1 MTGQNSFWFA
11 NPSTGFYNG
20 VIDQSLRFAYGNA
33 SHLSRTPS
41 SAGNR
46 KTFTISFWT
55 KRANLSTPTPF
66 LFDAYN
72 ASTENSFLRFNTD
85 DTLRFSNEIGS
96 SFTSTI
102 VTNQVFR
109 DTTNWYHIVLAVDT
123 TQSTASNR
131 VKMYVNGEQITSFSS
146 SDYPSQNEDTSFNNT
161 VGHYISRA
169 YEYSR
174 YFDGYM
180 AEINF
185 VDGSGLT
192 PSSFG
197 ETKNGVW
204 IAKEYTGSYG
214 TNGYRLTF
222 ADSSSLGDDTSGN
235 GNDYSSS
242 GLASSYVVLDSPEN
256 NFATLNFLAGSTEQ
270 AASLG
275 NLRTTA
281 SSSGANFASNR
292 STIGVKSGK
301 WYAEFRLDVVQL
313 GTGGQDN
320 GVFVG
325 TGSKEYA
332 HDSSNQ
338 NGTDNGTAML
348 YTANSSSSSRGIYV
362 NGTLF
367 DSGLDAHAAGDII
380 GIEMNVDDSE
390 VTFYKNGT
398 KQGNTRG
405 IGASIDGGFYY
416 FYTYVRDQTA
426 NTQITANFGQD
437 STFVGQE
444 SAGSNTDANGIGLF
458 KYAPSSGYLALCS
471 SNLPSTGL
479 SPNQDE
485 RAGDHFNNV
494 VYTGDGSSSNAITG
508 VGFQPDW
515 VWIKGNGSTNH
526 GLHDSS
532 RVISGNEEIWSTN
545 STAAGNT
552 GGAYLSSFDS
562 DGFTV
567 NNNTSGNGNGVTYA
581 AWNWKATGGSLTSN
595 SNGSITSNTQAN
607 TAAGLSIVTWTG
619 NQTNGASVGH
629 GLGVVPE
636 LVIIKNRD
644 DTQGSVVN
652 VNLSSKYR
660 LNFNADAANYGDFT
674 YYNGTYTSDNIVF
687 NNAHGAWNG
696 NTDKMVAYVF
706 HSVAGYSRIGTYI
719 GNNVSGNNTF
729 VYTGFRPKF
738 ILIKNVGASADWIIR
753 DVFNSGYYTDGRGNP
768 VIIGHEPNEDNAL
781 TGGTGTSI
789 DFVSNGFKI
798 RNNDTRIGA
807 SNTYFY
813 YAIADNPIK
822 FNNAR

>member
-20 VIDQSLRFAYGNA
+20 VINQSLRFEDGNS

-41 SAGNR
+41 SAGDR
-46 KTFTISFWT
+46 KTFTISFWM

-109 DTTNWYHIVLAVDT
+109 DTANWYHIVLAVDT

-146 SDYPSQNEDTSFNNT
+146 SDYPSQNENTSFNNT
-161 VGHYISRA
+161 VGHYIGRA

-180 AEINF
+180 AEVNF
-185 VDGSGLT
+185 VDGSALT

-197 ETKNGVW
+197 ETKNDVW

-242 GLASSYVVLDSPEN
+242 GFASSYVVLDSPEN
-256 NFATLNFLAGSTEQ
+256 NFATLNFLAGSTQQ

-325 TGSKEYA
+325 TGSKEYP

-338 NGTDNGTAML
+338 NGTDNGVAIL
-348 YTANSSSSSRGIYV
+348 YTANSTSSNRGIYV

-426 NTQITANFGQD
+426 NTQVTANFGQD

-471 SNLPSTGL
+471 SNLPDTTL
-479 SPNQDE
+479 SPNQAEQATDY
-485 RAGDHFNNV
+485 FNTV
-494 VYTGDGSSSNAITG
+494 LWTGTGNTTQDITG

-515 VWIKGNGSTNH
+515 VWIKNRNTAVNH
-526 GLHDSS
+526 YLLDSS
-532 RVISGNEEIWSTN
+532 RGLNDLHSNTD
-545 STAAGNT
+545 TAESSSANRFN
-552 GGAYLSSFDS
+552 SFDS
-562 DGFTV
+562 DGFQV
-567 NNNTSGNGNGVTYA
+567 EHSGGGNGFTNGASQTYV
-581 AWNWKATGGSLTSN
+581 AWNWKANGGTTSSN
-595 SNGSITSNTQAN
+595 SDGSITSTVQAS
-607 TAAGLSIVTWTG
+607 TDAGFSIVLW
-619 NQTNGASVGH
+619 NGEGDSQATVGH
-629 GLGVVPE
+629 GLGAVPK
-636 LVIIKNRD
+636 VIIPKNRD
-644 DTQGSVVN
+644 TTGNWHMYHAGVDASAPEDYGLLLNANNARSDDSGFHNDTAPTSSVFTVGTYN
-652 VNLSSKYR
+652 
-660 LNFNADAANYGDFT
+660 NFNNDY
-674 YYNGTYTSDNIVF
+674 
-687 NNAHGAWNG
+687 
-696 NTDKMVAYVF
+696 VAYCF
-706 HSVAGYSRIGTYI
+706 AEIEGYSKIDSYI
-719 GNNVSGNNTF
+719 GNGSTDGTF
-729 VYTGFRPKF
+729 VYTGFRPAWIMFKRT
-738 ILIKNVGASADWIIR
+738 ASADSWIIHDNKR
-753 DVFNSGYYTDGRGNP
+753 DPHNLASNNLFPNGNFAEDSNTSNRATDF
-768 VIIGHEPNEDNAL
+768 L
-781 TGGTGTSI
+781 
-789 DFVSNGFKI
+789 SNGFKL
-798 RNNDTRIGA
+798 RA
-807 SNTYFY
+807 SAQFQNQNGERFVYMAF
-813 YAIADNPIK
+813 AEQPFK
-822 FNNAR
+822 FSNAR

>member
-1 MTGQNSFWFA
+1 MTLLRSEGSGEV
-11 NPSTGFYNG
+11 STGFYNG
-20 VIDQSLRFAYGNA
+20 VIDQSLRFEDGDAA
-33 SHLSRTPS
+33 HLIRTPS
-41 SAGNR
+41 SAGDR

-109 DTTNWYHIVLAVDT
+109 DTANWYHIVLAVDT

-131 VKMYVNGEQITSFSS
+131 VKMYVNGDQITSFSS
-146 SDYPSQNEDTSFNNT
+146 SDYPSQNENTSFNNT
-161 VGHYISRA
+161 VQHAIGRA
-169 YEYSR
+169 IEYSR
-174 YFDGYM
+174 YYDGYM

-185 VDGSGLT
+185 IDGSVLT

-204 IAKEYTGSYG
+204 IAKKYTGSYG

-222 ADSSSLGDDTSGN
+222 ADDSSLGDDTSGN

-242 GLASSYVVLDSPEN
+242 GLASTDVVLDSPEN
-256 NFATLNFLAGSTEQ
+256 TFCTINSIRESLVYNGSVTFSE
-270 AASLG
+270 G
-275 NLRTTA
+275 NLQSVDAGTTY
-281 SSSGANFASNR
+281 SLHWTG
-292 STIGVKSGK
+292 TIGMSTGK
-301 WYAEFRLDVVQL
+301 WYWEVLAHTMGGSHSNIGICNEVHRVATA
-313 GTGGQDN
+313 GTG
-320 GVFVG
+320 VFYGGDGKRNAVTYF
-325 TGSKEYA
+325 TGITSYG
-332 HDSSNQ
+332 DS
-338 NGTDNGTAML
+338 
-348 YTANSSSSSRGIYV
+348 YTS
-362 NGTLF
+362 
-367 DSGLDAHAAGDII
+367 GDII
-380 GIEMNVDDSE
+380 GIAFDADNET
-390 VTFYKNGT
+390 VTFYKNNSS
-398 KQGNTRG
+398 QGAVG
-405 IGASIDGGFYY
+405 SVLVQSSGPYFAAAGDGQNAT
-416 FYTYVRDQTA
+416 TYKYVV
-426 NTQITANFGQD
+426 NFGQD
-437 STFVGQE
+437 SSF
-444 SAGSNTDANGIGLF
+444 AGSKTAQGNKDGNGEGDF
-458 KYAPSSGYLALCS
+458 YYTPPSGYLALCS
-471 SNLPSTGL
+471 ANLPATGL

-485 RAGDHFNNV
+485 QAGDHFNNV
-494 VYTGDGSSSNAITG
+494 IYTGDGSSSNAITG

-567 NNNTSGNGNGVTYA
+567 NNNTSGNGSGVIHA

-644 DTQGSVVN
+644 DSQGSVVN
-652 VNLSSKYR
+652 INLTSKYR
-660 LNFNADAANYGDFT
+660 VNFNADAANYGDFT